1 MAPIESEIPLDQAR
15 WSMNAT
21 QMNTQMNTIRSF
33 ASSRPAQMQS
43 EIGQFFSLS
52 NPVDFTVSK
61 EGSGEIF
68 VHNLR
73 VPNGGATFKAY
84 ASVPVVLRAVPNSGV
99 GFVGWSDGV
108 TARER
113 TVTVASGAA
122 PLVAVFGGTSVASR
136 GTRDKY

>member
-15 WSMNAT
+15 WMSDWDIS
-21 QMNTQMNTIRSF
+21 QMNSQMSVIRSF
-33 ASSRPAQMQS
+33 GNSRPAQMQS
-43 EIGQFFSLS
+43 EIGQFFNLS

-84 ASVPVVLRAVPNSGV
+84 ASVPVALRAAGA
-99 GFVGWSDGV
+99 GFSGWSDGV
-108 TARER
+108 AAAER
-113 TVTVASGAA
+113 TVIIEDGMTLTAR
-122 PLVAVFGGTSVASR
+122 FGGSILSKR
-136 GTRDKY
+136 